1 MKNGLKYSFVLFRK
15 QYKNTINFKAFDKI
29 ELLIRL
35 NLKIRQISGT
45 WFITL
50 RDIIMSKST

>member
-35 NLKIRQISGT
+35 NLKIR
-45 WFITL
+45 
-50 RDIIMSKST
+50 